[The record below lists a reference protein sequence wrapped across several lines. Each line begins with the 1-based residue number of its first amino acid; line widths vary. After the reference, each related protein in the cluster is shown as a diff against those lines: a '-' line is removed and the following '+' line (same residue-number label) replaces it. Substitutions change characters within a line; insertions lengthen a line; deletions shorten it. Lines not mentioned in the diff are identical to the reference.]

1 MSAPRTAGRGLA
13 ILSIVLAN
21 VLGGVA
27 YPAQKLALAG
37 LPPATVGFLR
47 NAVALV
53 PLFLVVRARRRA
65 GGEPS
70 GWTRAEHV
78 RVFLLGTVAY
88 ALPMW
93 LGIVGV
99 ELASAANASIL
110 ILLEPVTIV
119 AIAWLVLGE
128 RVGPLKVLGLA
139 LGLIG
144 ALAIVSEGASLRA
157 LWAGEA
163 FLGNLLLVLH
173 GILWGCH
180 TPLALPL
187 SRRHDAF
194 DLCLR
199 ATLVSLLVLG
209 PAALLEAPAW
219 RAGPALLPALGWTLA
234 LGLLV
239 SFGATVLWLAA
250 LRHLHAATVAGFIF
264 LQPLSGVLV
273 GVLALGERLS
283 PAALSGGLLILAGVA
298 LDVVRTNRRAPQP
311 AVGS

>member
-1 MSAPRTAGRGLA
+1 MSAARTAGRGLA

-27 YPAQKLALAG
+27 YPVQKLALEG

-47 NAVALV
+47 NAVALL
-53 PLFLVVRARRRA
+53 PLYLVLRARRRA
-65 GGEPS
+65 GAERPR
-70 GWTRAEHV
+70 WTGAEKV
-78 RVFLLGTVAY
+78 RVLLLGTVAY

-128 RVGPLKVLGLA
+128 RVGPLKVLGLV
-139 LGLIG
+139 LGLMG

-163 FLGNLLLVLH
+163 FLGNLLLALH

-199 ATLVSLLVLG
+199 ATLLSLLVLG
-209 PAALLEAPAW
+209 PAALLEAAAW
-219 RAGPALLPALGWTLA
+219 SAGPTLLPALGWTLG
-234 LGLLV
+234 LGLFV

-250 LRHLHAATVAGFIF
+250 LRHLQAATVAGFIF

-273 GVLALGERLS
+273 GILFLGERLS
-283 PAALSGGLLILAGVA
+283 PAALTGGTLIVVGVA
-298 LDVVRTNRRAPQP
+298 LDVLRTNRRAPQ
-311 AVGS
+311 AVAGS